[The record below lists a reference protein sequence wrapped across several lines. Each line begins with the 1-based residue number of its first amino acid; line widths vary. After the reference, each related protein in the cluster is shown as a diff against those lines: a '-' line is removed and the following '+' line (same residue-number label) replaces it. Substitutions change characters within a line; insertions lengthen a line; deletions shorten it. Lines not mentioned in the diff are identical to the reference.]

1 MNEIK
6 RTIEEAR
13 RKNKENYQTYSR
25 KRLIDNLT
33 KKFNTTMIGS
43 LAEIEKE
50 FGELWGQGI
59 DERHLTKTEKKMREK
74 YLNLRTRILNNG
86 NNQLRTAIEEINQY
100 STEWQ
105 KYRTEFFPASTVS
118 KLKEDLNN

>member
-1 MNEIK
+1 MNNIK
-6 RTIEEAR
+6 RSIEDAR
-13 RKNKENYQTYSR
+13 RKNKVNYQLYSR

-33 KKFNTTMIGS
+33 KKFNTTMIGA

-50 FGELWGQGI
+50 FGDLWGQGI
-59 DERHLTKTEKKMREK
+59 DEQDLTKNERKMREK
-74 YLNLRTRILNNG
+74 YLNLRTKILNNG

-105 KYRTEFFPASTVS
+105 KYKMDFFPVS
-118 KLKEDLNN
+118 KLKDDLNN

>member
-1 MNEIK
+1 MNIK

-13 RKNKENYQTYSR
+13 RKNKENYQIYSR

-33 KKFNTTMIGS
+33 KKFNTTMIGA

-50 FGELWGQGI
+50 FGDLWGQDI
-59 DERHLTKTEKKMREK
+59 DERDLTKKEREMREK

-86 NNQLRTAIEEINQY
+86 NNQLRSAIEELNQY

-105 KYRTEFFPASTVS
+105 KYKKEFFPVS
-118 KLKEDLNN
+118 KLNNN